1 MDGADSPIG
10 LSFFGRTIALRQGA
24 ITATGA
30 AVIVNSTGSKAS
42 FRNPIAQDVLAAAG
56 PDLRRAIK
64 PYLPIPAGTVVVT
77 GPGDLPQTRYI
88 FHVVITSKAE
98 GYRADPELILRVTAR
113 CIRLADLLDQ
123 PSIALPALG
132 TGLGRARPEEAIK
145 RMLNPIVELLP
156 ACEKLQTIIFAA
168 KNPETVAL
176 FHNRALAILALTCRE
191 QELREALKDIPP
203 ELLGHVGRLL
213 LGLEAARRA
222 DEDPGELLK
231 QADGIVA
238 LGHELRDKLPQHS
251 EAAQVVQYIINT
263 GSNIVQNITQIAGSV
278 HGPVLS
284 GDFAGPVAV
293 GADRPRA

>member
-1 MDGADSPIG
+1 MSWPQQARTSARL
-10 LSFFGRTIALRQGA
+10 LS
-24 ITATGA
+24 
-30 AVIVNSTGSKAS
+30 
-42 FRNPIAQDVLAAAG
+42 
-56 PDLRRAIK
+56 

-77 GPGDLPQTRYI
+77 GPGNLPHARYI

-145 RMLNPIVELLP
+145 RMLNAIVELLP
-156 ACEKLQTIIFAA
+156 ECEKLQEIIFVA

-176 FHNRALAILALTCRE
+176 FHNRALAILALTRRE

-222 DEDPGELLK
+222 YEDPGELLK

-238 LGHELRDKLPQHS
+238 LGRELKDKLPKHS
-251 EAAQVVQYIINT
+251 GAAQVVQYIINT
-263 GSNIVQNITQIAGSV
+263 GNNIVQNITQIAGSV

-284 GDFAGPVAV
+284 GDFDGPVTV
-293 GADRPRA
+293 GADWPGA